1 MTQMLFYEIII
12 LYYKYY
18 SMMWESLVSIKPLV
32 MTSSKILISLFCLSY
47 VIRCI
52 ILNVTIHLYQFFSSM
67 SRALFVLFSYIILHR
82 NWLIGCSQGFGGRKV
97 FFVEKVLMKGRSLIC
112 LKRTSDMC
120 MCCYLSKKF
129 VVIWNDCLFLLNDV
143 LKLFS
148 ITYRFKTLL
157 K

>member
-52 ILNVTIHLYQFFSSM
+52 ILNVTIHLYQFFFIDVQGSFCFVFLYYITQKLTHW
-67 SRALFVLFSYIILHR
+67 LFTGFWWKESVLCGKSL
-82 NWLIGCSQGFGGRKV
+82 NERKKFDLFEKDIRHV
-97 FFVEKVLMKGRSLIC
+97 YVLLPFEKVCSHMKW
-112 LKRTSDMC
+112 
-120 MCCYLSKKF
+120 LSFFAKWCFK
-129 VVIWNDCLFLLNDV
+129 VIFNH
-143 LKLFS
+143 
-148 ITYRFKTLL
+148 I
-157 K
+157 